1 MGTSMSKQTYVRSPS
16 LARWLKNRE
25 CDVQTIPYTHVF
37 VQEYGLENRASCV
50 HENTP
55 TPTTNRVAPCLPER
69 FQRGISPDDLKEP
82 VFR

>member
-1 MGTSMSKQTYVRSPS
+1 MGTSMSKQTNVRSIS

-37 VQEYGLENRASCV
+37 VQESGREIRASCV
-50 HENTP
+50 HESTP
-55 TPTTNRVAPCLPER
+55 TPATNRVAPRVPGS
-69 FQRGISPDDLKEP
+69 FPRGISPVDLKEP

>member
-1 MGTSMSKQTYVRSPS
+1 MGTSMSKQTNVRSPS

-37 VQEYGLENRASCV
+37 VQESGQENRASSV

-55 TPTTNRVAPCLPER
+55 TPATNRVASRMPGSVP
-69 FQRGISPDDLKEP
+69 RGISPDDLKEP